1 MLMEVESSK
10 QEENKTM
17 MAQHDH
23 NPDKKRR
30 RKIICLVVISVILA
44 LALIFLILG
53 LTVFKAK
60 RPVITVN
67 SVALS
72 DLDFSFDVARLR
84 VLLNVSVDTSIAVKN
99 PNRVG
104 FKYKNSTA
112 LLKYRGDVVGE
123 VPVPAGKIGARDS
136 MIMNLT
142 LTLMADRVLSNSNL
156 YSDILSGTLPLQTY
170 TRIAGKVRILF
181 NIHVVSYTTCD
192 LEISISS
199 RNVTKQQ
206 CQYKTKL

>member
-1 MLMEVESSK
+1 MEVDSSK
-10 QEENKTM
+10 QEEKKTV
-17 MAQHDH
+17 MAHQDR

-30 RKIICLVVISVILA
+30 RRIICLVVISVILA
-44 LALIFLILG
+44 LALIFTILG

-60 RPVITVN
+60 RPVTTVN
-67 SVALS
+67 SVALT
-72 DLDFSFDVARLR
+72 DLDFSLDIARFR
-84 VLLNVSVDTSIAVKN
+84 VHLNVTVDTSVAVKN

-112 LLKYRGDVVGE
+112 LLKYRGIMVGE
-123 VPVPAGKIGARDS
+123 VPIPAGKISARDS
-136 MIMNLT
+136 KILNLT

-156 YSDILSGTLPLQTY
+156 YSDILSGTLRLQTY

>member
-1 MLMEVESSK
+1 MEVDSSK
-10 QEENKTM
+10 QEENKMM
-17 MAQHDH
+17 MAQHDR
-23 NPDKKRR
+23 NPSKKRR
-30 RKIICLVVISVILA
+30 RRTICLVVISVILA
-44 LALIFLILG
+44 IALLFTILG

-60 RPVITVN
+60 RPVTTVN
-67 SVALS
+67 SVALT
-72 DLDFSFDVARLR
+72 DLDFSFDIARLKIY
-84 VLLNVSVDTSIAVKN
+84 LNATVDTSIAVKN

-112 LLKYRGDVVGE
+112 FLRYRGDVVGE
-123 VPVPAGKIGARDS
+123 VPIPAGKIGARDS
-136 MIMNLT
+136 KTLNLT

-156 YSDILSGTLPLQTY
+156 YSDIMSGTLPLQTY

-192 LEISISS
+192 LEINTSS

-206 CQYKTKL
+206 CHYKTKL

>member
-1 MLMEVESSK
+1 MEVESLK

-17 MAQHDH
+17 MMMAQHDR
-23 NPDKKRR
+23 NPNKKRR

-44 LALIFLILG
+44 LALIFTILG

-67 SVALS
+67 SAVLS
-72 DLDFSFDVARLR
+72 DLHFSFDMARLR
-84 VLLNVSVDTSIAVKN
+84 VFLNVTVDTSVAVKN

-104 FKYKNSTA
+104 FEYINSTA

-136 MIMNLT
+136 KIMNVT
-142 LTLMADRVLSNSNL
+142 LTLMLDRVLSNSNL
-156 YSDILSGTLPLQTY
+156 YSDIMSGTLPLQTY
-170 TRIAGKVRILF
+170 ARIAGKVRMLF
-181 NIHVVSYTTCD
+181 NIHVVSYFSCD
-192 LEISISS
+192 LEVSISS
-199 RNVTKQQ
+199 RNITKLQ
-206 CQYKTKL
+206 CHYKTKL